1 MVRRKG
7 QRLRPKG
14 LKSEAG
20 RPERGAV
27 LGEGMTFDI
36 GHDDA
41 QEGHATKTEL
51 QMYPLGYLPQYFTFV
66 VFRDTGMTVFRLN

>member
-7 QRLRPKG
+7 QRLRPKL

-20 RPERGAV
+20 RAELGAV
-27 LGEGMTFDI
+27 LGEGMTFDV

-41 QEGHATKTEL
+41 QEEHVKKREL
-51 QMYPLGYLPQYFTFV
+51 EMYPLGNLLQYFTFV